1 MSPESIFVC
10 RVCGSRQFFHA
21 GITNR
26 GFLAQESGEQ
36 EPSITYE
43 MVHMYGC
50 GSCTA
55 LFLLPHA
62 FSAVDKLAPPHE
74 EDLPPTIHP
83 SHEAEGD

>member
-1 MSPESIFVC
+1 MSTDSIFVC

-21 GITNR
+21 GVTNR
-26 GFLAQESGEQ
+26 GFLAQGTGER
-36 EPSITYE
+36 EPNITYE
-43 MVHMYGC
+43 MVHLYGC

-62 FSAVDKLAPPHE
+62 FSAVDRIEPPE
-74 EDLPPTIHP
+74 EDDLLPKIHP